1 MMPPFELPSQ
11 FSEDPLEEP
20 SFAQVAGA
28 GTVGS
33 GVASLVDVPTSGF
46 GVSSSADGCALAQG
60 ALVLTL
66 ALVVVLVEVLV
77 HGADSAD
84 VIDEDED
91 EVVVVVG
98 ATEDSGAGSTSVV
111 VGEVVRGVDTFGA
124 SDVDEATDVD
134 DVVAVAVSVVRGAD
148 GFGASEVEDLT
159 DELDEVT
166 DVVSVV
172 RGADTFGASG
182 EVVVDTSGVVG
193 VGATEVVTDVGAA
206 EEGTSVV
213 VGVGSFASNSS
224 RFSCASTTRKKV
236 RSSSACALLIS
247 GA

>member
-77 HGADSAD
+77 RGADSAD

-124 SDVDEATDVD
+124 SDVD

-213 VGVGSFASNSS
+213 VGVGSFASSSS

>member
-11 FSEDPLEEP
+11 FSEDPLEDP

-33 GVASLVDVPTSGF
+33 GVASLVDVPASGSE
-46 GVSSSADGCALAQG
+46 VSPSADGCALAQG
-60 ALVLTL
+60 ALALVVK
-66 ALVVVLVEVLV
+66 LVVVLMEVLV
-77 HGADSAD
+77 RGAESTD

-91 EVVVVVG
+91 EVVVG

-111 VGEVVRGVDTFGA
+111 VGEAVRGADTFGA

-148 GFGASEVEDLT
+148 GFGASDV
-159 DELDEVT
+159 DEAT

-172 RGADTFGASG
+172 RGADTFGVSE

-193 VGATEVVTDVGAA
+193 AGATEVVTDVGAA
-206 EEGTSVV
+206 EEGTPVV
-213 VGVGSFASNSS
+213 VGVGSFASSSS